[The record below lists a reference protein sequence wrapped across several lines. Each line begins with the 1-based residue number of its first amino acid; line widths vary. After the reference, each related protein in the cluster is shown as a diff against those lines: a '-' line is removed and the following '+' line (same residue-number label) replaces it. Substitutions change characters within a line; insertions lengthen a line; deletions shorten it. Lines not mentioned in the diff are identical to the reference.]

1 MNLSPHFTLAELTI
15 RNRVPG
21 VDAAKVTPAIRT
33 QLVRLCSAL
42 EVIRSEVGEAVYVTS
57 GFRSGDPKQHGAGLA
72 ADIQVRSMSP
82 LDLIAVVRRLA
93 DGLQIS
99 PRQGIAESLHADKA
113 SLSRPMLEGS
123 GLWVH
128 VAIFG
133 PGYEKPTRSAWLTS
147 TAPVSGIRT
156 FVGWTP

>member
-1 MNLSPHFTLAELTI
+1 MNLSPHFTLDELTI
-15 RNRVPG
+15 RRG
-21 VDAAKVTPAIRT
+21 VKGADAHKVTPAIRA

-42 EVIRSEVGEAVYVTS
+42 EAVRSEVGEAVHVTS

-82 LDLIAVVRRLA
+82 LDLIATIRRLS
-93 DGLQIS
+93 DGLQLS
-99 PRQGIAESLHADKA
+99 PRQVIAESLHTDKA

-133 PGYEKPTRSAWLTS
+133 PGYMSPTRSAWLTS
-147 TAPVSGIRT
+147 TAPVSGSRV
-156 FVGWTP
+156 FVGWMP

>member
-21 VDAAKVTPAIRT
+21 VDAAKVTPAIRA

-42 EVIRSEVGEAVYVTS
+42 EVVRSEVGEPVHVTS

-72 ADIQVRSMSP
+72 ADIQVRSLSP
-82 LDLIAVVRRLA
+82 LDLIATIRRLS
-93 DGLQIS
+93 DGLQVS
-99 PRQGIAESLHADKA
+99 PRQVIAESLHTDKA

-133 PGYEKPTRSAWLTS
+133 PGYTSPTRSAWLTS
-147 TAPVSGIRT
+147 TAPASGSRVFT
-156 FVGWTP
+156 GWTP